1 MIRERYYC
9 GLDIGSQRIKAGI
22 LKIKDIHTMELIG
35 VYERKTEGLKNA
47 SVSDLGELSECIH
60 GTVHTLMKKTGI
72 KLKEVQL
79 GVGGELV
86 DIRESRAV
94 IPLIDRGS
102 KIITATD
109 IKKVNRQAHLL
120 GLNVE
125 EEVLHDLPQ
134 YYLVDDV
141 DVALNPH
148 GLYGRR
154 LGIHSFMIIVN
165 VNRIRNMMRAV
176 HQAGYDVAHVFFSS
190 YAASEIALND
200 QERLEGCILID
211 IGSQSTR
218 LLIFKEGHLKYFRK
232 ISSGGDACTHRIAQQ
247 LNLPFDLAEE
257 IKKSYASVLS
267 TEQDHAEEIL
277 VKRENAYVPI
287 QRGSIYQ
294 AIEPEIE
301 SFLEGL
307 QTVIHESGLSEHM
320 NRGVVMI
327 GGGSLLSGMM
337 ERISQRTS
345 HAVRLGKINIAAK
358 RSLGNAALFSPV
370 VGLAR
375 SGFKKSFKYTFSSH
389 NNHPR
394 WGGHMIQRVKELYQ
408 EYF

>member
-22 LKIKDIHTMELIG
+22 LKIKDIHTIELIG
-35 VYERKTEGLKNA
+35 VYERKTDGLKNT

-102 KIITATD
+102 KIITTAD

-141 DVALNPH
+141 DVALNPN

-218 LLIFKEGHLKYFRK
+218 LLIFKEGNLKYFRK

-267 TEQDHAEEIL
+267 AEQDHAEEIL
-277 VKRENAYVPI
+277 VKRD
-287 QRGSIYQ
+287 RKS
-294 AIEPEIE
+294 
-301 SFLEGL
+301 
-307 QTVIHESGLSEHM
+307 
-320 NRGVVMI
+320 VV
-327 GGGSLLSGMM
+327 
-337 ERISQRTS
+337 
-345 HAVRLGKINIAAK
+345 
-358 RSLGNAALFSPV
+358 
-370 VGLAR
+370 
-375 SGFKKSFKYTFSSH
+375 
-389 NNHPR
+389 
-394 WGGHMIQRVKELYQ
+394 
-408 EYF
+408 